1 MRLAARLPATAG
13 VPAPG
18 PPRATIDGRG
28 AARLHLEVGR
38 RLDGL
43 LQGNHLGLLPGP
55 GSEPAEARS
64 YLPGDDVRRID
75 WSVSARTME
84 THVRDAVAEREL
96 ETTLVVDLTGSMA
109 FGTSRWE
116 KRELAISVAAAFAH
130 LAQGPGDR
138 TGALVLAAG
147 GLRRV
152 PPRSGRQATLALL
165 HSLLNTP
172 RADGP
177 GPGLA
182 DALGHVLDPP
192 RRRGLVVVVS
202 DLLDPAG
209 PSAWTSRLRRL
220 AQRHDVLV
228 AEVLDPRELALPDVG
243 VLRLVDPETGRE
255 LEVQTSSPKLR
266 QRYAEAAAARRA
278 DHAAH
283 VRAAGAGHV
292 VLRTD
297 GDWLRDLAAHL
308 QRRRRT
314 RGVVR

>member
-1 MRLAARLPATAG
+1 MSAVLTPGPARATIHAGSAARLQ
-13 VPAPG
+13 
-18 PPRATIDGRG
+18 
-28 AARLHLEVGR
+28 LEVGR

-55 GSEPAEARS
+55 GTEPAEARA

-75 WSVSARTME
+75 WSVSARTLE

-96 ETTLVVDLTGSMA
+96 ETTLVVDLSGSMS
-109 FGTSRWE
+109 FGTSHWE

-138 TGALVLAAG
+138 TGALVLSSA

-165 HSLLNTP
+165 HLLLATP
-172 RADGP
+172 RADGA

-182 DALGHVLDPP
+182 EALGHVLDPP

-209 PSAWTSRLRRL
+209 PGAWTPRLRRL

-228 AEVLDPRELALPDVG
+228 AEVLDPRELTLPDVG
-243 VLRLVDPETGRE
+243 VLRLVDPESGRE
-255 LEVQTSSPKLR
+255 LEVQTSSRALR
-266 QRYAEAAAARRA
+266 ARYAAAAAARRQG
-278 DHAAH
+278 HAEQ

-297 GDWLRDLAAHL
+297 GDWLRELAAHL